1 MISVFILETSAL
13 DRLYYCTIIVIQ
25 LKSGVKMFRID
36 PRSAVPVYQQLVRQ
50 ILRLIV
56 SGDLADGDK
65 LPSIRQLASEV
76 KLNPNTV
83 AKAYRHLE
91 NRGFVTS
98 RKGMG
103 VYVSSKEMDLEEDRM
118 EIFRQLTDDFISKAA
133 GLGLNSGEI
142 IEGLRNRLKGDE
154 QHDKG

>member
-1 MISVFILETSAL
+1 
-13 DRLYYCTIIVIQ
+13 
-25 LKSGVKMFRID
+25 MFRID

-50 ILRLIV
+50 IVRLIV

-103 VYVSSKEMDLEEDRM
+103 VYVSTEEMNIEKDRM
-118 EIFRQLTDDFISKAA
+118 EIFRQLADEFISKAA
-133 GLGLNSGEI
+133 GLGLDSNRI
-142 IEGLRNRLKGDE
+142 IEGLSRRLKGDV
-154 QHDKG
+154 QNDQD